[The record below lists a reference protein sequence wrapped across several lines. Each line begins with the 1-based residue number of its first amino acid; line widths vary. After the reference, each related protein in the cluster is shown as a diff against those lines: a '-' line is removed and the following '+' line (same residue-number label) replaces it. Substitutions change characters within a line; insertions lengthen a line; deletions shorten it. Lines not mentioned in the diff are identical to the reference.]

1 MYDERNDNQL
11 WDCKVGDSVILVH
24 IRKPFDQP
32 RLARLTIDGV
42 VTKVGTKY
50 LAIGLPAQ
58 EGAERRTLY
67 VANGADGMPKQDKA
81 GRRPHEYQAFTAQT
95 LAARNARVAAISA
108 LCAALGLS
116 PASAH
121 NLTTRYISTAA
132 IIRATDVLEGEA

>member
-24 IRKPFDQP
+24 IRRPFDQA
-32 RLARLTIDGV
+32 RLARPSIDGEV
-42 VTKVGTKY
+42 VKVGTKY
-50 LAIGLPAQ
+50 LTIGTPSQ
-58 EGAERRTLY
+58 RGEEYRVLY
-67 VANGADGMPKQDKA
+67 VVNGNDGMPKQDKA

-95 LAARNARVAAISA
+95 LAAHNARVAAISA